1 MNFSSAYK
9 DKTHLRNII
18 HMSLA
23 ENRLYVQRVYVNE
36 DGLMKG
42 LFPNVFAELR
52 EPNKKG

>member
-52 EPNKKG
+52 EPNKEG